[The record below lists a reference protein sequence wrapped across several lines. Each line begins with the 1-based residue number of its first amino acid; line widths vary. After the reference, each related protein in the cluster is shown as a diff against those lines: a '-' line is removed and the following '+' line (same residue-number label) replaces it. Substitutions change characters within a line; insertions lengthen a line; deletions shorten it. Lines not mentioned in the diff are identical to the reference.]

1 MQKGNDND
9 DIVKVEG
16 IGGGGGGGLRP
27 LKNEA
32 LP

>member
-16 IGGGGGGGLRP
+16 IGGGGGGLRP

-32 LP
+32 RP

>member
-16 IGGGGGGGLRP
+16 IGGGEGGGLRP